1 MGDNRRFYWL
11 KLHKDFFDSVRIK
24 KLRAIAGGDTFTI
37 IYLKLLLYSMDTD
50 GIIEYEGIEDSI
62 SKELALMLN
71 EDPDNVEICL
81 KYLWSVKLA
90 ELHEDAEE
98 IFFPE
103 AVAFTGSQA
112 SSTQRVRDYRERNNL
127 ISTAP
132 KTDPKSHAE
141 RQRSYRAKQNC
152 SEVQHIP
159 MIEDYMNRKR
169 YSGNYYL
176 VCQRDKYKCAMCGS
190 TENLCVHHIDGYDEN
205 KPQNNATNKMVLLC
219 RECHSN
225 VHAGT
230 PIPNEVL
237 NAIGYWSD
245 ESDVTCN
252 GDIEKRR
259 EDKEK
264 EKIRVDT
271 ELVNDTDLWFG
282 EFWKLYPRKVAKA
295 NAVKAF
301 KKKCKDEQTYTAIM
315 RGLQNYVT
323 ACKDKDPQYIA
334 HPATW
339 INGERWNDEVST
351 KTKSSNP
358 FLDMLNDME

>member
-37 IYLKLLLYSMDTD
+37 IYLKLLLLSMDTD
-50 GIIEYEGIEDSI
+50 GVIEYEGIEDTI
-62 SKELALMLN
+62 SKELALVLN

-81 KYLWSVKLA
+81 KYLRAVKLA
-90 ELHEDAEE
+90 EVREETEE
-98 IFFPE
+98 IFLPE
-103 AVAFTGSQA
+103 AIACTGSEGTSA
-112 SSTQRVRDYRERNNL
+112 KRVRDYRERQK
-127 ISTAP
+127 A
-132 KTDPKSHAE
+132 KTLQCNTP
-141 RQRSYRAKQNC
+141 
-152 SEVQHIP
+152 VTP
-159 MIEDYMNRKR
+159 
-169 YSGNYYL
+169 L
-176 VCQRDKYKCAMCGS
+176 LRD
-190 TENLCVHHIDGYDEN
+190 
-205 KPQNNATNKMVLLC
+205 
-219 RECHSN
+219 SN
-225 VHAGT
+225 V
-230 PIPNEVL
+230 
-237 NAIGYWSD
+237 
-245 ESDVTCN
+245 
-252 GDIEKRR
+252 EKRR

-323 ACKDKDPQYIA
+323 ACKGKDPQYIA

-339 INGERWNDEVST
+339 INGERWNDEVSS